1 MAMTT
6 LHHTLLAATLLA
18 ATAALAACSSDGCTD
33 NGSSLP
39 LAAFYTSGSTQS
51 LSVPNLTVRGIGAPG
66 DSALLSAETVSQVY
80 LPLRP
85 SCDSTSFVLNYGSQ
99 STTEAR
105 TTDTLTLRYR
115 AVPAFVSQECGA
127 MYVFEVGS
135 WSATAHGI
143 DSVAISD
150 PVITNANR
158 IAIKIYMRAQ

>member
-1 MAMTT
+1 MTT
-6 LHHTLLAATLLA
+6 LHHTLLAAATLLTAA
-18 ATAALAACSSDGCTD
+18 ATLAACSSDGCTD

-39 LAAFYTSGSTQS
+39 LAAFYTSGSTGS

-66 DSALLSAETVSQVY
+66 DSLLLSAETVSQVY

-85 SCDSTSFVLNYGSQ
+85 SCDSTSFVLNYGGQ

-127 MYVFEVGS
+127 MYVFEIGS

-143 DSVAISD
+143 DSVAIDD

>member
-1 MAMTT
+1 MAMTP
-6 LHHTLLAATLLA
+6 LHTLLAA
-18 ATAALAACSSDGCTD
+18 AALAAALTACSSDGCTD

-51 LSVPNLTVRGIGAPG
+51 LTVPNLTVRGIGAPG

-85 SCDSTSFVLNYGSQ
+85 GCDSTSFQLNYGGQ
-99 STTEAR
+99 STAEAR

-127 MYVFEVGS
+127 MYVFEIGS
-135 WSATAHGI
+135 WHATAHGI